1 MNASQTFGKFFQQKR
16 IEMGVTL
23 REFCRRN
30 DLDPGHTS
38 KIERDL
44 VTPPQSKDLLER
56 RASALGIQK
65 ATEDWFTFFD
75 LASTGAGKIPPEM
88 LSNDEVMNALPILF
102 RTVRN
107 EKPTEADIEKLINAI
122 KKDLR

>member
-1 MNASQTFGKFFQQKR
+1 MSTSQNFGTFFQQKR
-16 IEMGVTL
+16 IDMGMTL

-30 DLDPGHTS
+30 DIDPGNMS
-38 KIERDL
+38 KIERSL
-44 VTPPQSKDLLER
+44 VAPPQSPIILER
-56 RASALGIQK
+56 YAKALGIEK
-65 ATEDWFTFFD
+65 GTDDWFTFFD

-88 LSNDEVMNALPILF
+88 LSNDELMNALPILF

-107 EKPTEADIEKLINAI
+107 EKPAEADIEKLINAI

>member
-16 IEMGVTL
+16 IEMRVTL

-30 DLDPGHTS
+30 DLDPGHMS

-44 VTPPQSKDLLER
+44 VTPPQSTKLLEQ
-56 RASALGIQK
+56 RASALGIK
-65 ATEDWFTFFD
+65 EGTEDWSTFFD
-75 LASTGAGKIPPEM
+75 LARTGAGKIPPEL
-88 LSNDEVMNALPILF
+88 LSNNELMSALPILF

-107 EKPTEADIEKLINAI
+107 EKPAKADIEKLIKAI
-122 KKDLR
+122 KKELR